1 MRCLALLA
9 AVGCGVL
16 LTMPAARADELVLRW
31 SDSAPARPVFRGVLN
46 KDAAGMS
53 AGSLLYQAPNAAGLL
68 AAVLAHA
75 LVSSTAQSAE
85 MRKLQARADEV
96 LQPYSASLEALAAED
111 LLALTRSALG
121 SHGLAARPGWV
132 NANLELMP
140 VFLVT
145 QDRRAVLLDLSAH
158 FHDGTGASPR
168 PMGVRVVSDPR
179 GQPVDGQ
186 DDWASRPDALRK
198 VCVELLARAVRHL
211 LDHADPSRAAQ
222 AAARERTVRFQ
233 EGGALRMERSR
244 VLEQRCGRA
253 LLLTLSDTLLSV
265 PLPAG
270 TPDTECAAL
279 APAPAA
285 SATGS

>member
-1 MRCLALLA
+1 MRRLA
-9 AVGCGVL
+9 ALAAMACGAVL
-16 LTMPAARADELVLRW
+16 AAPLARADELVLRW
-31 SDSAPARPVFRGVLN
+31 SEAAPARPVFRGVLN
-46 KDAAGMS
+46 KDAAGMN
-53 AGSLLYQAPNAAGLL
+53 AGGMLYQAPNAAGLL

-96 LQPYSASLEALAAED
+96 LQPYSASLDALASDD
-111 LLALTRSALG
+111 LLAQTRAALG
-121 SHGLAARPGWV
+121 TQGLAVRPGWV
-132 NANLELMP
+132 NPNLELTP

-145 QDRRAVLLDLSAH
+145 QDRRAVMLDLAAH
-158 FHDGTGASPR
+158 FHDGSGARPR

-179 GQPVDGQ
+179 GQLVEGQ
-186 DDWASRPDALRK
+186 DDWATSPDGLRK

-211 LDHADPSRAAQ
+211 LDHADPSRSAPTAL
-222 AAARERTVRFQ
+222 ERTVRFQ

-265 PLPAG
+265 PLAAG
-270 TPDTECAAL
+270 APDAECTAL
-279 APAPAA
+279 APPSAA
-285 SATGS
+285 SAAGS